1 MWPRAPGELLSML
14 ISQTRDQRCSG
25 LPGIR
30 RIKGPTHR
38 DDPTAGRGH
47 KTPPTPPNCR
57 RPCLLQVAFEG
68 SGWVCKEEVCK
79 EGVCKEGVCKE
90 GVCKEGVCKE
100 GVCKGGVCKGGVC

>member
-38 DDPTAGRGH
+38 DDPTAGRVTKRRQPRQIAAG
-47 KTPPTPPNCR
+47 PGYCR
-57 RPCLLQVAFEG
+57 LPLKAPGGSVREG
-68 SGWVCKEEVCK
+68 SVRKGSVREGSVRKGSVRG
-79 EGVCKEGVCKE
+79 GVCKEG
-90 GVCKEGVCKE
+90 GV
-100 GVCKGGVCKGGVC
+100 